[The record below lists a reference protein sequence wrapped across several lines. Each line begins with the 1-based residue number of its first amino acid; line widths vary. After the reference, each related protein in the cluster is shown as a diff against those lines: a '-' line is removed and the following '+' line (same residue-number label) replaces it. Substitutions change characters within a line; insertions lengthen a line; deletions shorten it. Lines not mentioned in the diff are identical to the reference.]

1 MGPGPV
7 LKLLD
12 SGVDSTRFEGDLNY
26 IPIGRGDRNFWKLPL
41 QGMTIDGKP
50 VDVVSL
56 LKLRSP

>member
-1 MGPGPV
+1 M

-12 SGVDSTRFEGDLNY
+12 SGVDSTKFEGDLNY
-26 IPIGRGDRNFWKLPL
+26 IPIGQGDRNFWKLPL
-41 QGMTIDGKP
+41 EGMTIGGKP